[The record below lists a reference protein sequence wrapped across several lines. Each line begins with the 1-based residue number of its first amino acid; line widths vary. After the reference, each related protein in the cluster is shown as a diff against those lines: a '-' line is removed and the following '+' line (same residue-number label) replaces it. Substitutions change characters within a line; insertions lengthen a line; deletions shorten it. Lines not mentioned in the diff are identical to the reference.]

1 MESEHAIWV
10 LLVGAAIVLAAS
22 VGSMARRFAVPAM
35 VGYLGLGLV
44 MAAADQRWTLLG
56 STGREA
62 FSLLGDLGLIALL
75 FRVGLESNLA
85 ALVAKLGSAPP
96 VWLGNVLL
104 SGGLGYLTA
113 RHLARHLAGL
123 PLDQSLIV
131 AVALTAT
138 SVGVSVA
145 VWQARHALNTP
156 DGHLL
161 VDVAELDDISAVVL
175 MAMLFALLPVLSSGG
190 DMAGPMLSA
199 GGLFAIKFLLFVAL
213 CYLFARYLEEPL
225 TQRVA
230 RLRHAPERM
239 LSVVGVGIIIAA
251 IAALM
256 GFSLAIGALFAGLLF
271 SRDPNAVRTEAN
283 FNDLYAFFTP
293 FFFISIGLQVDL
305 AALGDGATLGLILLV
320 AAVAG
325 KLLGAGLP
333 AWWVT
338 GPAGAML
345 AAVSMVSR
353 AEIALVVAHQGRR
366 AGMLPEH
373 VYAALV
379 MVSVVTC
386 LGAPLALNRLL
397 ARWPRKAG
405 DKGHPA

>member
-1 MESEHAIWV
+1 MESGHAIWV

-22 VGSMARRFAVPAM
+22 VGSIAQRFAVPAV

-56 STGREA
+56 SAGREA
-62 FSLLGDLGLIALL
+62 FSLLGDLGIVALL

-85 ALVAKLGSAPP
+85 ALVAKLGSAALI
-96 VWLGNVLL
+96 WTGDVLV
-104 SGGLGYLTA
+104 SGGLGFLA
-113 RHLARHLAGL
+113 ARHLAGL

-131 AVALTAT
+131 AAALTAT

-145 VWQARHALNTP
+145 VWQARHALDTP
-156 DGHLL
+156 AGHLL
-161 VDVAELDDISAVVL
+161 VDVAELDDISAIVL
-175 MAMLFALLPVLSSGG
+175 MAMVFALLPVLSNGG
-190 DMAGPMLSA
+190 DLAGAMLSA
-199 GGLFAIKFLLFVAL
+199 GGLFVVEFLLFVAL
-213 CYLFARYLEEPL
+213 CYLFARYLEGRL
-225 TQRVA
+225 TQLVA

-239 LSVVGVGIIIAA
+239 LSVAGVGIIIAA

-256 GFSLAIGALFAGLLF
+256 GFSLAIGALFAGLVF

-305 AALGDGATLGLILLV
+305 AALGNGATQGLILLV

-325 KLLGAGLP
+325 KMLGAGLP
-333 AWWVT
+333 AWRVT
-338 GPAGAML
+338 RPPGAML
-345 AAVSMVSR
+345 IAVSMVPR

-366 AGMLPEH
+366 IGVLPEP

-379 MVSVVTC
+379 MISMVTC
-386 LGAPLALNRLL
+386 LAAPLALHRLL
-397 ARWPRKAG
+397 ARWSRKTG
-405 DKGHPA
+405 DKGHPS